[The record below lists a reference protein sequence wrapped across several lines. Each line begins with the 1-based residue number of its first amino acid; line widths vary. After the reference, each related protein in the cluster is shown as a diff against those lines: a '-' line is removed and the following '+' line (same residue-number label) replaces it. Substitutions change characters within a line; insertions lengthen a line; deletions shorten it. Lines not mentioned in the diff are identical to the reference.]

1 MAKTI
6 NQRSKNMSNNK
17 KFFFIVILLFLLI
30 GIFNSTAQ
38 AVCDPRSGDPMGCI
52 PPDVYSSK
60 TIEQI
65 VVDILNAALGL
76 VFIIVFSFIVYGG
89 YYWMM
94 SAGNEEKIKKSKQIL
109 TASFIGLIIILGS
122 LSITNIIVGAI
133 GGSVD
138 VPEGTGLTSKPLAD
152 ILIDLLNVALG
163 FVTVASLG
171 FLIYG
176 GYYWMISGGDE
187 KKVETAKQI
196 IKSAIIGLIVI
207 LISWGVI
214 TFIVGIVGG
223 TLPA

>member
-1 MAKTI
+1 MSKYSAKKTFLFAVL
-6 NQRSKNMSNNK
+6 SL
-17 KFFFIVILLFLLI
+17 FVILLLSNNI
-30 GIFNSTAQ
+30 AQ
-38 AVCDPRSGDPMGCI
+38 AVCDPTSNPILCLGQVGNESGYGNRSVMEI
-52 PPDVYSSK
+52 A
-60 TIEQI
+60 
-65 VVDILNAALGL
+65 VDILNAALGL

-109 TASFIGLIIILGS
+109 TASFIGLMIILGS

-133 GGSVD
+133 GGTVD

-163 FVTVASLG
+163 FVTIASLG

-176 GYYWMISGGDE
+176 GYYWMTSGGEE
-187 KKVETAKQI
+187 KRVETAKQI
-196 IKSAIIGLIVI
+196 IKTSIIGLTVI
-207 LISWGVI
+207 LISWAII
-214 TFIVGIVGG
+214 TFIVEIVGG

>member
-1 MAKTI
+1 MKKYISTYFSKKTFLFI
-6 NQRSKNMSNNK
+6 ILSFFAVSLLSNN
-17 KFFFIVILLFLLI
+17 
-30 GIFNSTAQ
+30 TAQ
-38 AVCDPRSGDPMGCI
+38 AVCDPTSNPVLCLGQVGNAAELGNRSVMEIAVG
-52 PPDVYSSK
+52 
-60 TIEQI
+60 
-65 VVDILNAALGL
+65 ILNAALGL

-133 GGSVD
+133 GGTVD
-138 VPEGTGLTSKPLAD
+138 VPEGTGLTNKPLAD

-163 FVTVASLG
+163 FVTIASLG

-176 GYYWMISGGDE
+176 GYYWMTSGGDE

-196 IKSAIIGLIVI
+196 IKASIIGITVI
-207 LISWGVI
+207 LISWAII
-214 TFIVGIVGG
+214 TFIVEIVGG

>member
-1 MAKTI
+1 MIIKM
-6 NQRSKNMSNNK
+6 NLFFSKK
-17 KFFFIVILLFLLI
+17 IFIISSLFVLLCTMLFA
-30 GIFNSTAQ
+30 STAQ
-38 AVCDPRSGDPMGCI
+38 AECVSTSNPMECLIDVGTGSGYTDRS
-52 PPDVYSSK
+52 
-60 TIEQI
+60 IEQI
-65 VVDILNAALGL
+65 AVDILNAALGL

-94 SAGNEEKIKKSKQIL
+94 SGGNEEKIKKSRQIL
-109 TASFIGLIIILGS
+109 TASFIGLMIILGS

-133 GGSVD
+133 GGTVD

-163 FVTVASLG
+163 FVTIASLG

-176 GYYWMISGGDE
+176 GYYWMTSGGEE
-187 KKVETAKQI
+187 KRVETAKQI
-196 IKSAIIGLIVI
+196 IKTSIIGLTVI
-207 LISWGVI
+207 LISWVII